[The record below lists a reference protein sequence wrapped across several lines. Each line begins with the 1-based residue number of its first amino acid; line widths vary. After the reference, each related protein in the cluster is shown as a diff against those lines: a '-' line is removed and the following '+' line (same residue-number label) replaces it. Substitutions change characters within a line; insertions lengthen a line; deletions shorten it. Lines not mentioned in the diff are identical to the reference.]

1 MKNERTMAMKKRYSI
16 NLYTNKAINII
27 YVTNIAQIVLLA
39 FVTYTFVLYDNQQN
53 LFKDNLD
60 ILMFFLVSIS
70 LVNNYIAIRDIKSI
84 KHLHIQNVMQS
95 KTLDEI
101 NDLNNTLR
109 AQRHDFL
116 NHLQVVYSLIELKSY
131 DEVSNYIEMVYKD
144 IKKVNRILK
153 TSNTAINALLQAKV
167 VDCEDNNILT
177 DVKITTRLEEL
188 KVPSWEMCRV
198 IGNLIDNAIDAVK
211 YIAEKQF
218 ITIEINE
225 VRDSYFFV
233 VKNNGGIIS
242 NDMVDK
248 IFVPGYTTKNEK
260 NRGMGLAIVKEIV
273 SKYHGDISVS
283 SDDKVTAF
291 SVKIPKRYN

>member
-1 MKNERTMAMKKRYSI
+1 MKKRYSI

-53 LFKDNLD
+53 LFKNNLD

-167 VDCEDNNILT
+167 VDCEDNSILT

-188 KVPSWEMCRV
+188 RVPSWEMCRV

-211 YIAEKQF
+211 CITEKQF

-260 NRGMGLAIVKEIV
+260 DRGMGLAIVKEIV

-283 SDDKVTAF
+283 SDDKVTVF

>member
-1 MKNERTMAMKKRYSI
+1 MKKRYSI

>member
-1 MKNERTMAMKKRYSI
+1 MKKQYSI

-60 ILMFFLVSIS
+60 ILMFFLVAIS

-95 KTLDEI
+95 KALDEI

-198 IGNLIDNAIDAVK
+198 IGNLIDNAIDAVRC
-211 YIAEKQF
+211 ITEKQF

-225 VRDSYFFV
+225 VKDSYFFV

-248 IFVPGYTTKNEK
+248 IFVSGYTTKNEK
-260 NRGMGLAIVKEIV
+260 DRGMGLAIVKEIV

-283 SDDKVTAF
+283 SDDKVTVF